1 MRAIKPYTN
10 PQKAATMRKEQIAF
24 FLYVLPAM
32 VVFILFKYWPIVFSA
47 VLSFFKWDFVGSMKW
62 VGLKNFVAMFTR
74 ESFQL
79 AARNTLLYILGLFP
93 FFVIFPLV
101 FAVALTNL
109 RGRFAQSFYK
119 ALIFIPT
126 ILAFSIVCLVWMWMF
141 NPNFGLLNNFSLM
154 LGGRRIAWLAE
165 RNTALLSIVLVTGWK
180 VIGSNFILY
189 VAGLVMVPRDY
200 IEAAIIDGASRWKT
214 FWNIKWPLLAPTTI
228 YILVT
233 AINYAS
239 EKAFTPINILTKGGP
254 ADVST
259 NLSHIIYVYGFTFF
273 NIGLAS
279 ATAIFTSVFFF
290 IITKAMMKAAG
301 GFGYYEN

>member
-1 MRAIKPYTN
+1 MRAIKPFTN

-79 AARNTLLYILGLFP
+79 AARNTLFYILGLFP
-93 FFVIFPLV
+93 FFVIFPLL

-141 NPNFGLLNNFSLM
+141 NPNFGLLNNFSLI

-189 VAGLVMVPRDY
+189 VAGLVMIPRDY

-214 FWNIKWPLLAPTTI
+214 FWNIKWPLLGPTTI
-228 YILVT
+228 YIMVT

-279 ATAIFTSVFFF
+279 ATAIFTSLFFF
-290 IITKAMMKAAG
+290 IITKAMMTAAG

>member
-1 MRAIKPYTN
+1 
-10 PQKAATMRKEQIAF
+10 MRKEQIAF

-79 AARNTLLYILGLFP
+79 AARNTLFYILGLFP
-93 FFVIFPLV
+93 FFVIFPLL

-141 NPNFGLLNNFSLM
+141 NPNFGLLNNFSLI

-189 VAGLVMVPRDY
+189 VAGLVMIPRDY

-214 FWNIKWPLLAPTTI
+214 FWNIKWPLLGPTTI
-228 YILVT
+228 YIMVT

-279 ATAIFTSVFFF
+279 ATAIFTSLFFF
-290 IITKAMMKAAG
+290 IITKAMMTAAG

>member
-126 ILAFSIVCLVWMWMF
+126 ILAFSIICLVWMWMF